1 MNEYDKIITTGHKL
15 PIEDLDFLLS
25 DDVRGIRLQLDY
37 LKAESV
43 MSAYGIQH
51 TIVVFGSA
59 RIKERSKALE
69 NLHQLETLL
78 NETPDSD
85 ELKHQINKVQKIL
98 SKSIYYDIARKF
110 GEIVGKSGNGP
121 DDSRLTLM
129 TGGGPGIMEA
139 ANRGASEVGA
149 KSIGLNIQIPHE
161 QFPNPYITPELCFKF
176 HYFAMRK
183 LHFLLRAKA
192 FVIFPG
198 GFGTL
203 DEFFELLLLIQTNKN
218 QAIPIVMIGEEYWSK
233 VINFDFLK
241 EEGVISPA
249 DLDLFVFAQT
259 ADDAWQHIL
268 DWYKERSI
276 SLF

>member
-25 DDVRGIRLQLDY
+25 DEVRGVRLQLDY

-43 MSAYGIQH
+43 MNEYGIDN
-51 TIVVFGSA
+51 TIVIFGSA
-59 RIKERSKALE
+59 RIKEREAAI
-69 NLHQLETLL
+69 ETLKRAKESL
-78 NETPDSD
+78 KQDSNS
-85 ELKHQINKVQKIL
+85 EQLQYGVEKAEKL
-98 SKSIYYDIARKF
+98 LAKSIYYDEARKF
-110 GEIVGKSGNGP
+110 GRLVGNSGEGP
-121 DDSRLTLM
+121 EDTRITLM

-139 ANRGASEVGA
+139 ANRGASDVGA

-161 QFPNPYITPELCFKF
+161 QFPNQYITPELCFKF

-183 LHFLLRAKA
+183 LHFLLRARA

-218 QAIPIVMIGEEYWSK
+218 QAIPIVMIGEEYWSR

-241 EEGVISPA
+241 EEGVISPV

-259 ADDAWQHIL
+259 ADEAWQHIV
-268 DWYKERSI
+268 DWYEKRSI